1 VARTPPNGKA
11 QPAAGRADGE
21 VKQQGLTATFWF
33 DSGGAGQPYSTRVR
47 FSGRRLGIHGRPKPG
62 DSFVKEEKIDGIVPA
77 SGPVSITTRV
87 SGINAGEWIVSADLI
102 SPTALSRKVRSQMRT
117 GQRDGRSLSPAAWS
131 WRRWALSTDSA
142 NTIKTRWAP
151 LTAFDRMPAVV
162 PGSYTGLVVLGIIIG
177 LVLQSLILAREH
189 VGASRALIASLLAV
203 AAGLV
208 GAKLWYLTLH
218 PRQWRT
224 AIRLGW
230 CIQGFLLGVAVVT
243 SASIAIL
250 HLPVGV
256 VLDATAPGLF
266 IGLAVG
272 RIGCFLTGCCA
283 GRPSA
288 ARWALWS
295 SDARVGARR
304 VPTQLLE
311 SLVAAA
317 IGLTALFVILHR
329 NTALPGTLFVA
340 SFAAYTLC
348 RQFLLPLRAERRKSS
363 IGATLTAAVAAS
375 ILAADIV
382 VLALGVRLP

>member
-1 VARTPPNGKA
+1 MAN
-11 QPAAGRADGE
+11 GE
-21 VKQQGLTATFWF
+21 VKQQGLSATFWF
-33 DSGGAGQPYSTRVR
+33 DSGGAGEPYSTRVR
-47 FSGRRLGIHGRPKPG
+47 FSGRRLGTQGRPQPG
-62 DSFVKEEKIDGIVPA
+62 DRFVKEEKIDGIVPA

-87 SGINAGEWIVSADLI
+87 SGINAGEWAVSADLI

-131 WRRWALSTDSA
+131 WRRWALSTASTNA
-142 NTIKTRWAP
+142 VKTRWAP

-162 PGSYTGLVVLGIIIG
+162 PGSYSGLVALGIIIG
-177 LVLQSLILAREH
+177 LVLQSLILAREDI
-189 VGASRALIASLLAV
+189 GTSRALIASLLAV
-203 AAGLV
+203 AAGLI
-208 GAKLWYLTLH
+208 GAKLWYLALH
-218 PRQWRT
+218 PREWRT

-230 CIQGFLLGVAVVT
+230 CIQGFLLGVAAVT

-266 IGLAVG
+266 MGLAVG

-288 ARWALWS
+288 ARLALWS

-329 NTALPGTLFVA
+329 NEALPGALFVA

-348 RQFLLPLRAERRKSS
+348 RQFLLPLRAERRTSS
-363 IGATLTAAVAAS
+363 IGSTLTAAAAAS
-375 ILAADIV
+375 VLAADVV
-382 VLALGVRLP
+382 VLALGVHAL